1 VPFAAAVSVHPMTAH
16 ATGEVIGRVV
26 EEVGTHPDLV
36 VLLATPGHAGALED
50 VARAI
55 TTLLSP
61 SVLIGATVSSV
72 IGDGVGDEGGPGLAL
87 WAGLTGPVR
96 AWDGDSPLPD
106 RTAPFAPSGILV
118 LSGPGPTG
126 GAELV
131 AMLEEHRG
139 GLPVVGATT
148 TAGPVVLGERVLPGG
163 RVGAVLGPG
172 VRFEAVVARG
182 WRPIGPPLTVT
193 EADAYRGLLLQLDGV
208 PALDRLR
215 RMTRDEVPASELGL
229 MRRQLAIG
237 PEPDDDGGEDG
248 PAVEEVWE
256 VRGADRSNGAIA
268 TGGTMAPG
276 TRIHFWV
283 RDDPARHLR
292 RALLGRE
299 AETALAF
306 VADPQ
311 RRGYGAG
318 DHDAEIVADQLRTPA
333 VTGMVGPAQIAPV
346 GGVLRALEAD
356 ASLALLTTR

>member
-1 VPFAAAVSVHPMTAH
+1 VPFAAAVSVHPVTAH

-50 VARAI
+50 VARTI

-61 SVLIGATVSSV
+61 SVLIGGTVSAV
-72 IGDGVGDEGGPGLAL
+72 VGDGADDEGGPGLAL

-96 AWDGDSPLPD
+96 PWQGGPLHPD
-106 RTAPFAPSGILV
+106 PGAPFTPSGLV
-118 LSGPGPTG
+118 VLAAPDPTG
-126 GAELV
+126 GPDLV
-131 AMLEEHRG
+131 GMLEEHRG

-148 TAGPVVLGERVLPGG
+148 TAGPVVVGDRVRAGG
-163 RVGAVLGPG
+163 RVGALLGPG
-172 VRFEAVVARG
+172 VRFDAVVARG
-182 WRPIGPPLTVT
+182 WRPVGPALTVT
-193 EADAYRGLLLQLDGV
+193 EADAHRGLLRRLDGV

-215 RMTRDEVPASELGL
+215 RMTSDEVPAAELGL
-229 MRRQLAIG
+229 MQRQLAVG
-237 PEPDDDGGEDG
+237 PEPEVAGGDGT
-248 PAVEEVWE
+248 PVVEEVWE

-268 TGGTMAPG
+268 TAGPVISG

-299 AETALAF
+299 ADSALAF

-311 RRGYGAG
+311 RRGYGPG
-318 DHDAEIVADQLRTPA
+318 DHDAEVLADQLGITA
-333 VTGMVGPAQIAPV
+333 VTGMVGPAQIGPV
-346 GGVLRALEAD
+346 GGALRAMESD
-356 ASLALLTTR
+356 ACLALLTAR